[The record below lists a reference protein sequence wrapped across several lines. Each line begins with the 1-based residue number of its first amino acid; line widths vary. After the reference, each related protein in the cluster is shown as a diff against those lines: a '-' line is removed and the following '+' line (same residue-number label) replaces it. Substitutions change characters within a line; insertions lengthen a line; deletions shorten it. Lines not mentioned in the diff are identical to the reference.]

1 MGRRHRALIDVALAS
16 NPLSIGTLGTK
27 APPLAVE
34 GLVRTERAG
43 SAANL
48 IEGCCAS
55 IASLAAFTGSR
66 SAGPG
71 CSGARPRGGGV
82 AAKVHRRHG
91 ARGQLASGLQC
102 QDGVLGSLEPEI
114 SDRAFSSAPFAT
126 SSVRVLILNH
136 VAAQP
141 TVVMAPRPLPTGA
154 SAVAAMTLRA
164 SSAIRQLVRMRMGV
178 LPKAGQ
184 HPLQTRPG
192 EQGSPAHA
200 RQIDRARELRLCSA
214 ARHARN
220 CRRCAGFERQPSSA
234 TGTHR

>member
-1 MGRRHRALIDVALAS
+1 MLRLDCLARCFYWISLGGARLLRGSTPGRRS
-16 NPLSIGTLGTK
+16 
-27 APPLAVE
+27 
-34 GLVRTERAG
+34 
-43 SAANL
+43 
-48 IEGCCAS
+48 
-55 IASLAAFTGSR
+55 
-66 SAGPG
+66 
-71 CSGARPRGGGV
+71 CSQSSSTP
-82 AAKVHRRHG
+82 G
-91 ARGQLASGLQC
+91 ARGQLANGFQC

-126 SSVRVLILNH
+126 SSGRVPILNH
-136 VAAQP
+136 VAALP
-141 TVVMAPRPLPTGA
+141 TVVLAPRPLPTGA